1 MHVAG
6 RKNGGRFRFSRS
18 AHPSLYSLH
27 HEYKA
32 TSLISAAAA
41 DRGCT
46 RRGVYCRKWRALVIP
61 LSGICNRLTYV
72 YIRGFH
78 GDKSTERS
86 REESVPQRGGN
97 PPPRLRWSRQVWKA
111 EVRKADEESRFGRL
125 SKQRRRLPVA
135 LVISCLVKSRA
146 L

>member
-1 MHVAG
+1 MHVTG
-6 RKNGGRFRFSRS
+6 RKNGGCFRFSRS
-18 AHPSLYSLH
+18 THPSLYSLH

-97 PPPRLRWSRQVWKA
+97 PPRVCGGVAKLGKPRCGKRRN
-111 EVRKADEESRFGRL
+111 RGRG
-125 SKQRRRLPVA
+125 VA
-135 LVISCLVKSRA
+135 LRTILQAATSTSGRA
-146 L
+146 CNIVPS